1 MYQNTAAIIR
11 HDLNAFVEEASK
23 SDELLHGEKLLP
35 IYSVQSRAGVFPK
48 ITIGNGG
55 ELLKK
60 DSTLRAPTGT
70 YNETARKFETD
81 TYECLDRGLE
91 ERIDDV
97 VVKDYAK
104 FFDVEV
110 LTSKLIMRTMKLDY
124 ENRVYGMLQTA
135 ANNITNVGAATLA
148 NNAVSAKAY
157 MAANGKWGDNS
168 ATSLDGADFPAVMQD
183 VILEITKRGEVANT
197 AIMSATQFNWLRRT
211 TKLNTFLYGKLGA
224 GMGKRLVSAPDIA
237 STFGL
242 KNVYITHAHYDA
254 GARLTGGALTPM
266 WDNSS
271 MWVGN
276 VQGGEVSAGGFGRT
290 IVWSKDTSGLF
301 TTETYRS
308 EPRRGDMV
316 RVRHHTTEKV
326 VNVNCGVL
334 VNFDTSDN
342 GSKAVGTSAGGN
354 TNQF

>member
-11 HDLNAFVEEASK
+11 HDLNSFVEEAAK
-23 SDELLHGEKLLP
+23 SDELLHGQKLLP
-35 IYSVQSRAGVFPK
+35 IYSVDSRAGVYPK
-48 ITIGNGG
+48 IEIGSGG

-70 YNETARKFETD
+70 YNETARKFITD

-110 LTSKLIMRTMKLDY
+110 LTSKLIMRTMKMDY
-124 ENRVYGMLQTA
+124 ENRVYAILQDSNNNVTTIDTA
-135 ANNITNVGAATLA
+135 AGAAGG
-148 NNAVSAKAY
+148 SKY
-157 MAANGKWGDNS
+157 MPTAGGWGLEDSNS
-168 ATSLDGADFPAVMQD
+168 IDGADFPALMQD

-197 AIMSATQFNWLRRT
+197 AIMSANQFNWLRRT
-211 TKLNTFLYGKLGA
+211 TRLNTFLYGKIGA
-224 GMGKRLVSAPDIA
+224 GMGKRLVGAPDIA

-242 KNVYITHAHYDA
+242 KNVYITHAHFDSGPRMGTA
-254 GARLTGGALTPM
+254 TLTPM
-266 WDNSS
+266 WNSNT

-290 IVWSKDTSGLF
+290 IVWSKDSSGLF

-316 RVRHHTTEKV
+316 RVRHHTAEKV
-326 VNVNCGVL
+326 VNQNCGVL
-334 VNFDTSDN
+334 IDFNT
-342 GSKAVGTSAGGN
+342 KGTGATGN
-354 TNQF
+354 VVTQTF

>member
-1 MYQNTAAIIR
+1 MYQNTASIIR

-23 SDELLHGEKLLP
+23 SDELLHGQKLLP
-35 IYSVQSRAGVFPK
+35 IYSVDSRAGVFPK
-48 ITIGNGG
+48 IEIGNGG

-70 YNETARKFETD
+70 YNETARKFTTD

-124 ENRVYGMLQTA
+124 EKRVYDMLQTA
-135 ANNITNVGAATLA
+135 ANNITNVGVATLA
-148 NNAVSAKAY
+148 NTNANPNGY
-157 MAANGKWGDNS
+157 MVATGKWGDNGS
-168 ATSLDGADFPAVMQD
+168 TSLDGADFPAVMQD

-197 AIMSATQFNWLRRT
+197 AILSANQFNWLRRT

-254 GARLTGGALTPM
+254 GPRLGAANLTPM
-266 WDNSS
+266 WDNKT

-276 VQGGEVSAGGFGRT
+276 VQGGEISGGGFGRT
-290 IVWSKDTSGLF
+290 VVWSKDSSGLF

-342 GSKAVGTSAGGN
+342 ATKAAGTGGIAS
-354 TNQF
+354 TF